1 MFQTPARSSNLNP
14 IENVFHL
21 INKKLHKD
29 TIDHNKRFQEFSQRA
44 KGFQF
49 DVIDR
54 TLATM
59 NKQINKKNI
68 NWWGSYK
75 VLIFIF

>member
-1 MFQTPARSSNLNP
+1 MFQTPARFSNLNP

-29 TIDHNKRFQEFSQRA
+29 TIDHNKKFQEFSQRA

-49 DVIDR
+49 DIIDR
-54 TLATM
+54 TLASM
-59 NKQINKKNI
+59 NKQTNKKTSS
-68 NWWGSYK
+68 GGKLTKY
-75 VLIFIF
+75 

>member
-29 TIDHNKRFQEFSQRA
+29 TIDPNKRFQEFSQRA

-49 DVIDR
+49 DIIDQ
-54 TLATM
+54 TLASM
-59 NKQINKKNI
+59 NKQINKKTSS
-68 NWWGSYK
+68 GGKLTKY
-75 VLIFIF
+75 